1 MFENTTPKG
10 KFIADLFKKGVNKL
24 DQWNTST
31 FEHVNPVPTRVRIAT
46 SSPQTANVMSGVA
59 PLNEYKFDREDFRK
73 RISHNETRGQKEPY
87 RTVGVTKDLGRYQVS
102 PNTLDAWSE
111 QWLGK
116 KYDPQSY
123 LADPDAQ
130 DRFFEEYMNVAEAYK
145 LKPDEAAITWHKGWG
160 PLGMGSKQ
168 EREKNFRTH
177 VNKLMADPSSMAYL
191 NTFRNYG
198 TE

>member
-1 MFENTTPKG
+1 MEPTPKQSFLSSLFG
-10 KFIADLFKKGVNKL
+10 KVKNKL
-24 DQWNTST
+24 SDLNTHT
-31 FEHVNPVPTRVRIAT
+31 YEVQVPQARRVRIAT
-46 SSPQTANVMSGVA
+46 SSPQTASAIQGVA

-73 RISHNETRGQKEPY
+73 RISHNETRGQKDPY

-102 PNTLDAWSE
+102 PDTLDAWSE

-116 KYDPQSY
+116 KYDRDSY
-123 LADPDAQ
+123 LNDPDAQ

-145 LKPDEAAITWHKGWG
+145 LKPEEAAIAWHKGWG
-160 PLGMGSKQ
+160 PLGQGSKQ

-177 VNKLMADPSSMAYL
+177 VNKLMADPNSMAYL